1 MISDEDKF
9 NAFVALSDKD
19 LKQPSFESWFS
30 RAHQKVHIFNLAREL
45 FVRYNDELN
54 AEEAILEAEEFINTF
69 YNMKVNKHTRK

>member
-1 MISDEDKF
+1 MITDEDKF

-45 FVRYNDELN
+45 FVRCDDYN
-54 AEEAILEAEEFINTF
+54 AEDAILEAEEFINTF
-69 YNMKVNKHTRK
+69 YNMKVNKNTRR